1 MDPAKCIPPS
11 NQLGPSSVE
20 SGTQTDLI
28 TVHRTIPEV
37 KYLVEEECVL
47 EESTIPKCYHF
58 GPHQDYIRSPKIPV
72 IIEGVHVPMILDTGA
87 EVSLI
92 TTRFLQNLFPDRDL
106 GTTSRSVRNLGGN
119 TVVIRGPIELDIEI
133 CNVILKNPFYFYD

>member
-1 MDPAKCIPPS
+1 
-11 NQLGPSSVE
+11 
-20 SGTQTDLI
+20 
-28 TVHRTIPEV
+28 
-37 KYLVEEECVL
+37 LVEEECVL

-72 IIEGVHVPMILDTGA
+72 TIEGVRVPMILDTGA

-92 TTRFLQNLFPDRDL
+92 TTKFLQDLFPDRNL

-119 TVVIRGPIELDIEI
+119 TVVI
-133 CNVILKNPFYFYD
+133 